1 MRRRTRRLGR
11 GLLAGLAGGLIAS
24 WTMNQFQTLWS
35 QAAGKMQ
42 RQPETPQQQDQTE
55 VEAEDATMKAAD
67 KLSRKLLGRPLGTAA
82 KKKAGP
88 AVHYAFGTAM
98 GALYGAAAEMFPD
111 VTRGFGTG
119 FGAALFA
126 VADEIAVPA
135 LGLSGKPTEAP
146 FSAHLYGF
154 VSHLVYG
161 ATTEGVRRAAKAA
174 L

>member
-1 MRRRTRRLGR
+1 M
-11 GLLAGLAGGLIAS
+11 GLAGGLIAS
-24 WTMNQFQTLWS
+24 WTMNQFQALWLKAS
-35 QAAGKMQ
+35 ERMQA
-42 RQPETPQQQDQTE
+42 QPEAPQQQDQTE
-55 VEAEDATMKAAD
+55 VAAEDATMKTAD
-67 KLSRKLLGRPLGTAA
+67 KLSRKLLHRPLSTEA

-88 AVHYAFGTAM
+88 AVHYVFGSAM

-135 LGLSGKPTEAP
+135 FGLSGKPTEAP
-146 FSAHLYGF
+146 LSAHVYGL

-161 ATTEGVRRAAKAA
+161 ATTEGVRRAAKTA

>member
-1 MRRRTRRLGR
+1 
-11 GLLAGLAGGLIAS
+11 LLIGLAGGLIAA
-24 WTMNQFQTLWS
+24 WTMNQFQTLWTKAS
-35 QAAGKMQ
+35 EQVSGKTDP
-42 RQPETPQQQDQTE
+42 PEQHEQDRVE
-55 VEAEDATMKAAD
+55 AEAEDATMRAAD
-67 KLSRKLLGRPLGTAA
+67 GVSRSLFHRTLTKEE

-88 AVHYAFGTAM
+88 MVHYAFGSAM

-135 LGLSGKPTEAP
+135 FGLSGKPTKAQ
-146 FSAHLYGF
+146 FSSHLYGLA
-154 VSHLVYG
+154 SHLVYG

-174 L
+174 F